1 MHRHSIFDVVYVG
14 ILTAR
19 EVRAVSGAPGSEGR
33 SFNCFWWAL
42 QIQRLEGSLNGCQYY
57 GLSKELSGCA

>member
-1 MHRHSIFDVVYVG
+1 M
-14 ILTAR
+14 TANP
-19 EVRAVSGAPGSEGR
+19 EVIPNHLRAVSGAPGSEGR

-57 GLSKELSGCA
+57 GLSKELSGCG